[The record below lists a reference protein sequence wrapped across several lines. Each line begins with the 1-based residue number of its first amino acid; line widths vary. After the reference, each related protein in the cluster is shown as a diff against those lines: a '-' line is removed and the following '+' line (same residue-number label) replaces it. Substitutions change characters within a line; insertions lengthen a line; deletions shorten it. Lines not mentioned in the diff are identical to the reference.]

1 MSGPQFMNWYSDYFK
16 DTLPLKMYQEY
27 CQKYEGDGPAWT
39 NVDLGAAEAGRN
51 FDRLSH
57 HQDFSE
63 EGKCDTC
70 GRPLCSSQEQEW
82 GHALQ
87 RDDAFEG
94 DKTKRFKEFKAG
106 YLSVKHNILN
116 MYRECLLSEADK
128 FLDQN
133 KLDQAMELWNE
144 YGNLPGGSP
153 RESMIRE
160 NHTGTRLFFGSL
172 FRENYIKRHPRRSLA
187 CRKASLESLQCRCI
201 EQNAY
206 CCHPSSIQ
214 DWSMSSLISQDGS
227 SSTLI
232 GSKLIKFDT
241 HRLKINQVRHA
252 QAQN

>member
-116 MYRECLLSEADK
+116 MFWCAYADDPFNEDNPIYYAVLQGATVTAEQRAHIIKTIRKYNETWTEDEAEK
-128 FLDQN
+128 YL
-133 KLDQAMELWNE
+133 
-144 YGNLPGGSP
+144 
-153 RESMIRE
+153 
-160 NHTGTRLFFGSL
+160 
-172 FRENYIKRHPRRSLA
+172 
-187 CRKASLESLQCRCI
+187 
-201 EQNAY
+201 NAV
-206 CCHPSSIQ
+206 IN
-214 DWSMSSLISQDGS
+214 
-227 SSTLI
+227 
-232 GSKLIKFDT
+232 DT
-241 HRLKINQVRHA
+241 
-252 QAQN
+252 